1 VARRLRAA
9 ALGLLLAGSLAG
21 CVSVPTAGPVLS
33 SSVTQGPGGQGQHN
47 LQIVPKPPVNGWDP
61 SQIVEGFILAAA
73 SFGYRQIARE
83 YLAPTAKWNPTWSAI
98 VYSTG
103 PTPSPPVYQAHGR
116 KSTAQVTISG
126 NVQASLSQYG
136 AYAVP
141 KPSKPP
147 QAPPTFKLEK
157 IGGQWRISQVP
168 VDADGQQELL
178 LTSDLFNYDYQ
189 LRNLYFFD
197 PTNSYLVPDPVYV
210 PLQAT
215 PVDLTTGLVKDLIRP
230 PGDWI
235 SPGATT
241 TAFPPGTSLTSV
253 TLAGGT
259 ATVNL
264 DISASKGSSSKA
276 AATLGQRQDEQVS
289 AQLLWT
295 LTGSGQGG
303 SAVQSVELSVNGT
316 AWNPTVSPQ
325 NPVQHLSQSQY
336 RPATGYSDKFYYLD
350 SGNLLA
356 RNLTQGT
363 TTMIARLGKQY
374 SQNSQIAVSPGPPG
388 SQYEAVLSGGT
399 LYAGPLGGRL
409 TKQPG
414 SGYLSMSWD
423 PSGDL
428 WATTNNEIVMLPA
441 GDGPGQPLD
450 QPVPVT
456 VVNSDGT
463 PNPGPFN
470 ALRVAPDGVR
480 VAIIVDGTTLNFG
493 AIVSPP
499 ASTRASQAVIKIGL
513 SPFYVTTTG
522 TATFMAVTWYGP
534 DNVITLSQ
542 PGATLTEYPVNGGSS
557 TSIPS
562 QANISWITASS
573 GSPLPLIAG
582 LAKGAGLMANASLT
596 GAWLPVPAI
605 TKGMSP
611 VYPG

>member
-9 ALGLLLAGSLAG
+9 TLGLGLLLAASLAG

-33 SSVTQGPGGQGQHN
+33 SSVTQGPGGQGQHY
-47 LQIVPKPPVNGWDP
+47 LQIVPKPPANGWDP
-61 SQIVEGFILAAA
+61 SQVVEGFLLASA
-73 SFGYRQIARE
+73 SSGYRQIARQ
-83 YLAPTAKWNPTWSAI
+83 YLTPTAKWNPTWSAI

-103 PTPSPPVYQAHGR
+103 PTPSRPVYPAKGP
-116 KSTAQVTISG
+116 KNTAEVKIG
-126 NVQASLSQYG
+126 GDVQASLSQYG
-136 AYAVP
+136 GYAVP
-141 KPSKPP
+141 HPSKPQ
-147 QAPPTFKLEK
+147 QAPSPFKLEK
-157 IGGQWRISQVP
+157 IGGQWRISQAP
-168 VDADGQQELL
+168 EELL
-178 LTSDLFNYDYQ
+178 LTNDLFNYDYQ

-197 PTNSYLVPDPVYV
+197 PTNTYLVPDPVYV

-241 TAFPPGTSLTSV
+241 TAFPVGTSLTGV

-276 AATLGQRQDEQVS
+276 SATLDRRQDEQVS

-316 AWNPTVSPQ
+316 AWNPPWSQQ

-336 RPATGYSDKFYYLD
+336 RPPTGSSDNFYYLD
-350 SGNLLA
+350 DGNLLA

-363 TTMIARLGKQY
+363 TATIAHLGKDY
-374 SQNSQIAVSPGPPG
+374 SQNSQIAVSPGPQG
-388 SQYEAVLSGGT
+388 SQYLAILSDGT
-399 LYAGPLGGRL
+399 LYAGPLGGKL

-414 SGYLSMSWD
+414 SGYASMSWD
-423 PSGDL
+423 PNGNL
-428 WATTNNEIVMLPA
+428 WATNENEIVMLPA
-441 GDGPGQPLD
+441 GDGPGQPLE

-463 PNPGPFN
+463 PNQGPFN

-480 VAIIVDGTTLNFG
+480 VAIIVGGTTLNFG

-499 ASTRASQAVIKIGL
+499 ATTRANQAVIKIGL

-522 TATFMAVTWYGP
+522 TATFMGVSWYGP
-534 DNVITLSQ
+534 DNVITVSQ
-542 PGATLTEYPVNGGSS
+542 PGATLTEYPVNGGTA

-562 QANISWITASS
+562 QANISSITASS

-596 GAWLPVPAI
+596 GAWLPVPTI
-605 TKGMSP
+605 KKGTSP